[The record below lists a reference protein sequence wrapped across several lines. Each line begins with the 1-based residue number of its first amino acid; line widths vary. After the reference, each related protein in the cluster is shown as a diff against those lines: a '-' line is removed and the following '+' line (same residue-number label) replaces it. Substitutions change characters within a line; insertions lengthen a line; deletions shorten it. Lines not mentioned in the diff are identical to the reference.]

1 VAGIY
6 RADFV
11 VSQNVIVELKAIKR
25 LSEIEE
31 AQLLNYLKATN
42 LRVGLLVNFGG
53 PRLDYR
59 RRIS

>member
-42 LRVGLLVNFGG
+42 LRVGLLVNFGD